1 MATKK
6 FDKADLNKDGKV
18 VMTEQVLAALGTY
31 ARAFLSAAIAL
42 YMTGNTS
49 PRDLLMGGFAA
60 VAPVILKALS
70 PANKEFGFTNK

>member
-18 VMTEQVLAALGTY
+18 TMQEQILSALGTY
-31 ARAFLSAAIAL
+31 GRAFLAAAMAL

-49 PRDLLMGGFAA
+49 PRDLMLGGFAA
-60 VAPVILKALS
+60 TAPVILKALNPNEPS
-70 PANKEFGFTNK
+70 FGFTKN

>member
-1 MATKK
+1 MAK
-6 FDKADLNKDGKV
+6 FNKSDLNKDAKIT
-18 VMTEQVLAALGTY
+18 MTEQILAALGTY

-60 VAPVILKALS
+60 IAPVILKALS
-70 PANKEFGFTNK
+70 PSNKDFGFTNEPK